1 LNLSVLLCTYRRPQ
15 ALARALEALLA
26 QRDPGAFEVLVVD
39 NDPERSAREACRPYE
54 GGSPPVLHIAAAR
67 PRNLPAARNEGI
79 AASRAPL
86 VGFLDDD
93 AVPAPDWVSSVVR
106 AHLETP
112 RAAAIGGRVLPLTLL
127 PVVPS
132 RPAGPARIGRLLA
145 FGRFTGNFDLD
156 PGRPVPVDTVT
167 GCNMTFRR
175 TALERVGPFDPTYV
189 GTTVREET
197 DWCARA
203 TREGLPLFFDPRI
216 VAWHGEDPRGGSR
229 PEGGGGGGRGEDYG
243 LYKTFWDTRNGVYF
257 LRKNSDLGSAAALGF
272 CAASL
277 LSAFLGRNFFG
288 RFRSPG
294 ARWAAAR
301 EVWKG
306 WREGLA
312 LPLER
317 RGGVPAAAPLRTA

>member
-1 LNLSVLLCTYRRPQ
+1 MNLSVVLCTYRRPEP
-15 ALARALEALLA
+15 LARALEALHA
-26 QRDPGAFEVLVVD
+26 QRDPGSFEVLVVD
-39 NDPERSAREACRPYE
+39 NDPERSAREVCRGFE
-54 GGSPPVLHIAAAR
+54 GRTPAVLHLAAAR

-79 AASRAPL
+79 AASAAPL

-93 AVPAPDWVSSVVR
+93 AVPAPDWVASVVR
-106 AHLETP
+106 AHLEAP
-112 RAAAIGGRVLPLTLL
+112 GAAAIGGRVLPLSLR
-127 PVVPS
+127 PEVPS

-156 PGRPVPVDTVT
+156 PGRAVPVDTVT

-175 TALERVGPFDPTYV
+175 SALERIGGFDPTYV

-203 TREGLPLFFDPRI
+203 SREGLPLLFDPRI
-216 VAWHGEDPRGGSR
+216 VAWHGEDPTGGSR
-229 PEGGGGGGRGEDYG
+229 PEREGGAAAYA

-257 LRKNSDLGSAAALGF
+257 LRKNSRIGPASALGF
-272 CAASL
+272 CAASTL
-277 LSAFLGRNFFG
+277 AAFLGRHFFE

-294 ARWAAAR
+294 ERWAAAR

-306 WREGLA
+306 WREGRA
-312 LPLER
+312 LPVER
-317 RGGVPAAAPLRTA
+317 AGGGAPIRPA